1 MAHGSIS
8 ALWLP
13 EFNFGH
19 ALGFFLESL
28 GLATAFGEFF
38 GYRFGLG
45 FDHAL
50 VAAGQGIF
58 VLCSIGT
65 DYCGPQFCRLWIGG
79 HYFFVGSHVWG
90 FGGLAGQ
97 SKQGLVLA
105 AKKEIEGDKSSF
117 DSALMERS

>member
-1 MAHGSIS
+1 VLTLVVGSVLAVEQTDVKRMLAYSSIS
-8 ALWLP
+8 
-13 EFNFGH
+13 H
-19 ALGFFLESL
+19 AGFILV
-28 GLATAFGEFF
+28 
-38 GYRFGLG
+38 
-45 FDHAL
+45 AL
-50 VAAGQGIF
+50 VAAGQRVF

-105 AKKEIEGDKSSF
+105 AKKEIEGDKPPF
-117 DSALMERS
+117 YSALMGRS